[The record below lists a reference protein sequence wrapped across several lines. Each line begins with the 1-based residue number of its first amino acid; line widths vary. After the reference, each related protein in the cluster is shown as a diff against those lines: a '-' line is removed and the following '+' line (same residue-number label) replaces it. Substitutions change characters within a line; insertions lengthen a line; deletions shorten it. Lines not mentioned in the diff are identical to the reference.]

1 MKTLNSK
8 IPQPIPLLKE
18 SKMPG
23 APVSIAT
30 MEHNQTGACRSQ
42 RPVFVECVP
51 ACQSA
56 CPTASDVESWI
67 RLLQAGKTAEAY
79 EAATVENPFPAITGR
94 VCTHPCTG
102 ACNRSNLGGAVN
114 IKSLERTVGDS
125 QAGVLPA
132 AQPFFKA
139 SGRKIAVVGS
149 GPAGLACAYHSRR
162 MGHDVIVF
170 EGTEQAGGMLRYGIP
185 SFRLPKEI
193 LDREIARL
201 ASMGVE
207 IRTSKPVPDA
217 THMQSL
223 RQEYN
228 AVYIAIGSLR
238 AKTLGLGEE
247 HVSGVLPG
255 LSFLKEVSEGRNPK
269 LGKRVVVVGGCNTSI
284 DAARTALRFGA
295 EVTVI
300 FAGPRDSM
308 SAFAESIDAA
318 LEEGVKIEEMT
329 EAVKVLT
336 AQGRASAVA
345 CRRLARI
352 GSDASEIE
360 FAADT
365 VIAAPGE
372 RIDTSIIPSS
382 LHVQGGSL
390 IVDETGR
397 TEWLNVFAGGDF
409 TGGPH
414 SVVHALAA
422 GKRTAIAIDCL
433 LRGEGGAGSIEGC
446 SIEGSGPALISR
458 YVEKRMGSSLARRT
472 IDAAELRDR
481 IVRFKDLNSAYFA
494 DSAPFAA
501 PRRNAKASVA
511 DEPFAEI
518 EGPLDAKA
526 MAAELARCFHCG
538 RCTECGNC
546 YIYCP
551 DLSIAKRDGGYDLDL
566 YHCKGCGI
574 CKTECPRAAIEMA
587 NEEKKA

>member
-1 MKTLNSK
+1 MKKPETT
-8 IPQPIPLLKE
+8 IPKPIELMTE
-18 SKMPG
+18 SKMPLS
-23 APVSIAT
+23 PVSIAT
-30 MEHNQTGACRSQ
+30 MEHRNTGLCRTQ

-94 VCTHPCTG
+94 VCTHPCTT
-102 ACNRSNLGGAVN
+102 ACNRGKLGGAVN

-125 QAGVLPA
+125 QAGALPA

-170 EGTEQAGGMLRYGIP
+170 EGAERAGGMLRYGLP

-207 IRTSKPVPDA
+207 VKTSKPVPDA

-247 HVSGVLPG
+247 HVSGVIPG
-255 LSFLKEVSEGRNPK
+255 LSFLKGVSEGHKPK
-269 LGKRVVVVGGCNTSI
+269 LGKKVVVVGGCNTSI
-284 DAARTALRFGA
+284 DAARTALRLGA

-345 CRRLARI
+345 CRK
-352 GSDASEIE
+352 DASEIE

-433 LRGEGGAGSIEGC
+433 LRGEGGVGSIEGC

-458 YVEKRMGSSLARRT
+458 YVEKRLGSSPARKT
-472 IDAAELRDR
+472 IGAAVLRDKV
-481 IVRFKDLNSAYFA
+481 VRFEDLNSAYFA

-518 EGPLDAKA
+518 EGPLDAKS

-566 YHCKGCGI
+566 HHCKGCGI

-587 NEEKKA
+587 SEEKKA